1 MTQPA
6 AGAQLSDLCFH
17 CGLPVDDQGA
27 FTTELGGEPRCF
39 CCHGC
44 QSVAETIYASG
55 LQGFYTK
62 TSRDEAMAPPPEMA
76 TELDAYDLDEVQ
88 ADYVDALTPQRSI
101 QLLVEG
107 IHCAACV
114 WLIENALRKQPG
126 VLSAEVNLTA
136 KRLKLKWDND
146 TIRLSRLLQILADIG
161 YAAVPF
167 DPETAEGALAKRHRG
182 LLYRMAFAGFAMM
195 NMMWISIA
203 LYSGADQG
211 AFRQWFHWIGLI
223 IATPTLFYSGY
234 PFIRNALIG
243 LRRWYLTMD
252 LPIAIGAGSTYLYSC
267 YITFSGST
275 TGQVYFDTVVNFL
288 FVILVGRYLE
298 AISRRQALSA
308 TQRML
313 ELQPKLANLV
323 EGEHTRVVPI
333 RRVRVGDVLLV
344 KPGDSVPVDGRII
357 SGESAV
363 DESMLTGESLPVA
376 KQAGDSVV
384 AGSINGEGAFR
395 VKAEQ
400 VLRQTALARI
410 VAVMDEAQASKA
422 PIQSLADRIVP
433 WFVLITLSLAAIT
446 FIYWQQF
453 DFETALL
460 AATSVL
466 VVTCPCAFGLA
477 TPMSVA
483 VATGVGASRGVLV
496 KQGIALETLSRINH
510 FVFDKTGT
518 LTEGK
523 LRVTVI
529 KSFFDQSQQDLLQLA
544 ASVEQ
549 HSEHGIA
556 SAICQAAREQQ
567 IKLIENKGFKSS
579 PGRGV
584 SADVGGQQVHVGTR
598 AWLETMAIRLP
609 DDQQPT
615 LAEQEQQGVSCVLIA
630 IDGEIQGMLG
640 LVDTLRDDA
649 VQTVKELLAAG
660 MKVTVLS
667 GDRRAVV
674 EAVTASLGQVS
685 RQAEVLPKD
694 KSDVIRALQAD
705 GDRVAMVGDGVNDA
719 PALIQADVGIAIAS
733 GTDVSVESA
742 DVVLSQQALQKVAD
756 ARALAARSLRTIRQN
771 IVLSISYNVIM
782 VPLAMMA
789 LVSPLVAAVTMPLS
803 SLLVIGNAA
812 RIGRLFKARAE

>member
-1 MTQPA
+1 VE
-6 AGAQLSDLCFH
+6 AQ
-17 CGLPVDDQGA
+17 GE
-27 FTTELGGEPRCF
+27 FTAHLGGEEREF

-44 QSVAETIYASG
+44 QSVAQTIYASG
-55 LQGFYTK
+55 LQGFYNK
-62 TSRDEAMAPPPEMA
+62 TPRDEALAPPPDVADGLE
-76 TELDAYDLDEVQ
+76 AYDLDEVQ
-88 ADYVDALTPQRSI
+88 ADYVDDLAPQRSI

-114 WLIENALRKQPG
+114 WLIENALQKQSG

-136 KRLKLKWDND
+136 KRLKLRWDNEQ
-146 TIRLSRLLQILADIG
+146 IRLSQILHILADIG

-167 DPETAEGALAKRHRG
+167 DPESAEGALAQRHRG

-211 AFRQWFHWIGLI
+211 DFRQWFHWIGLI
-223 IATPTLFYSGY
+223 IATPTLLYSGS
-234 PFIRNALIG
+234 PFLRNALTG
-243 LRRWYLTMD
+243 LKRRYLTMD
-252 LPIAIGAGSTYLYSC
+252 LPIAIGASATYLYSC
-267 YITFSGST
+267 YITFIGSPG
-275 TGQVYFDTVVNFL
+275 GQVYFDTVVNFL

-298 AISRRQALSA
+298 AISRRRALSA

-313 ELQPKLANLV
+313 ELQPKLANLL
-323 EGEHTRVVPI
+323 EGEAVRVVPI
-333 RRVRVGDVLLV
+333 HSVQVGDVLLV
-344 KPGDSVPVDGRII
+344 KPGESVPVDGMII
-357 SGESAV
+357 SGESGV
-363 DESMLTGESLPVA
+363 DESMLTGESLPVS
-376 KQAGDSVV
+376 KQTGDSVV

-395 VKAEQ
+395 VRAEQ
-400 VLRQTALARI
+400 VLRQTALAKI

-433 WFVLITLSLAAIT
+433 WFVLVTLSLAALT
-446 FIYWQQF
+446 FMYWQQF

-466 VVTCPCAFGLA
+466 VITCPCAFGLA

-483 VATGVGASRGVLV
+483 VATGVGANRGVLI
-496 KQGIALETLSRINH
+496 KQGIALETLSAINH

-523 LRVTVI
+523 LQVTDISV
-529 KSFFDQSQQDLLQLA
+529 FADLDQRTLLQLA

-556 SAICQAAREQQ
+556 SAVCRAASERD
-567 IKLIENKGFKSS
+567 IGLKTISGFASS

-584 SADVGGQQVHVGTR
+584 KADVAGREVLVGTQ
-598 AWLETMAIRLP
+598 AWLREMGIE
-609 DDQQPT
+609 
-615 LAEQEQQGVSCVLIA
+615 LASEHQSALQTREQQGISCVLVA
-630 IDGEIQGMLG
+630 VDGDIKGLLG
-640 LVDTLRDDA
+640 LVDGLRDDA
-649 VQTVKELLAAG
+649 VQTVKDLLAAG

-667 GDRRAVV
+667 GDRKAVV
-674 EAVTASLGQVS
+674 EAVTAPLGPVN
-685 RQAEVLPKD
+685 RQAEVLPRD
-694 KSDVIRALQAD
+694 KSAVIKALQAE

-756 ARALAARSLRTIRQN
+756 ARTLAARSLRTIRQN

-782 VPLAMMA
+782 VPMAMMA
-789 LVSPLVAAVTMPLS
+789 LLSPLIAAITMPIS
-803 SLLVIGNAA
+803 SLLVIANAA
-812 RIGRLFKARAE
+812 RIGRVFKKRAG

>member
-1 MTQPA
+1 M
-6 AGAQLSDLCFH
+6 SDFCYH
-17 CGLPVDDQGA
+17 CGLPVEDKSA
-27 FTTELGGEPRCF
+27 FTAHVGGQERVF

-44 QSVAETIYASG
+44 QTVCETIYASG
-55 LQGFYTK
+55 LQSFYSK
-62 TSRDEAMAPPPEMA
+62 SSREEQLAPPPEVNA
-76 TELDAYDLDEVQ
+76 ELGAYDQDEVQ
-88 ADYVDALTPQRSI
+88 ADYVDALAPQRTI

-114 WLIENALRKQPG
+114 WLIENALSKHRG

-136 KRLKLKWDND
+136 KRLKLRWDNNVV
-146 TIRLSRLLQILADIG
+146 RLSQLLQVLADIG

-211 AFRQWFHWIGLI
+211 EFRQWFHWIGFF
-223 IATPTLFYSGY
+223 IATPTLLYSGY
-234 PFIRNALIG
+234 PFIRNSFIG
-243 LRRWYLTMD
+243 IRRRYLTMD
-252 LPIAIGAGSTYLYSC
+252 LPIAIGATSTYLYSC
-267 YITFSGST
+267 YVTFTALTSGH
-275 TGQVYFDTVVNFL
+275 VYFDTVVNFL

-298 AISRRQALSA
+298 AISKRRALSA
-308 TQRML
+308 TQRLL

-323 EGEHTRVVPI
+323 DDDEVRIVPI
-333 RRVRVGDVLLV
+333 HSVNIGDVLLV
-344 KPGDSVPVDGRII
+344 KPGEKVPVDGQVIK
-357 SGESAV
+357 GESAV

-376 KQAGDSVV
+376 KQVGDTVV

-395 VKAEQ
+395 VRTEQ
-400 VLRQTALARI
+400 VLRNTALAKI
-410 VAVMDEAQASKA
+410 VSLMDEAQASKA
-422 PIQSLADRIVP
+422 PIQTIADRIVP
-433 WFVLITLSLAAIT
+433 WFVLITLSLATIT
-446 FIYWQQF
+446 FIYWQQI

-483 VATGVGASRGVLV
+483 VATGVGAGRGVLI
-496 KQGIALETLSRINH
+496 KQGGALELLSRVNH

-518 LTEGK
+518 LTQGA
-523 LRVTVI
+523 LRVSQI
-529 KSFFDQSQQDLLQLA
+529 RSFGDYDETELLRIV

-556 SAICQAAREQQ
+556 SAVCQAARERQLKFSP
-567 IKLIENKGFKSS
+567 INDFSSAPGKGVTAEVNEQSV
-579 PGRGV
+579 R
-584 SADVGGQQVHVGTR
+584 VGTR
-598 AWLETMAIRLP
+598 AWLESTDITL
-609 DDQQPT
+609 DESQQAV
-615 LAEQEQQGVSCVLIA
+615 LLELEQSGISCVLIA
-630 IDGEIQGMLG
+630 INHHIEGLLG
-640 LVDTLRDDA
+640 LVDELRPDA
-649 VQTVKELLAAG
+649 VETIETLLNAG

-667 GDRRAVV
+667 GDRQRVV
-674 EAVTASLGQVS
+674 DAVTAPLGNVT

-694 KSDVIRALQAD
+694 KSDVIKSLQKQ
-705 GDRVAMVGDGVNDA
+705 GDIVAMVGDGVNDS
-719 PALIQADVGIAIAS
+719 PALIQADVGLAMAS

-742 DVVLSQQALQKVAD
+742 DVVLSHQELNKVAD

-771 IVLSISYNVIM
+771 IVLSICYNVIM

-789 LVSPLVAAVTMPLS
+789 LVSPLLAAVTMPIS

-812 RIGRLFKARAE
+812 RIGRLFKSRAENQS

>member
-1 MTQPA
+1 ME
-6 AGAQLSDLCFH
+6 L
-17 CGLPVDDQGA
+17 QGE
-27 FTTELGGEPRCF
+27 FTAHLGGEEREF

-44 QSVAETIYASG
+44 QSVAQTIYASG
-55 LQGFYTK
+55 LQGFYNK
-62 TSRDEAMAPPPEMA
+62 TPRDEALAPPPEVA
-76 TELDAYDLDEVQ
+76 DGLEAYDLDEVQ
-88 ADYVDALTPQRSI
+88 ADYVDDLAAQRSI

-114 WLIENALRKQPG
+114 WLIENALQKQSG

-136 KRLKLKWDND
+136 KRLKLRWDNEQ
-146 TIRLSRLLQILADIG
+146 IRLSQILHILADIG

-167 DPETAEGALAKRHRG
+167 DPESAEGALAQRHRG

-211 AFRQWFHWIGLI
+211 DFRQWFHWIGLI
-223 IATPTLFYSGY
+223 IATPTLLYSGS
-234 PFIRNALIG
+234 PFLRNALTG
-243 LRRWYLTMD
+243 LKRRYLTMD
-252 LPIAIGAGSTYLYSC
+252 LPIAIGASATYLYSC
-267 YITFSGST
+267 YITFIGSPG
-275 TGQVYFDTVVNFL
+275 GQVYFDTVVNFL

-298 AISRRQALSA
+298 AISRRRALSA

-313 ELQPKLANLV
+313 ELQPKLANLL
-323 EGEHTRVVPI
+323 EGEAVRVVPI
-333 RRVRVGDVLLV
+333 HSVQVGDVLLV
-344 KPGDSVPVDGRII
+344 KPGESVPVDGMII
-357 SGESAV
+357 SGESGV
-363 DESMLTGESLPVA
+363 DESMLTGESLPVS
-376 KQAGDSVV
+376 KQTGDSVV

-395 VKAEQ
+395 VRAEQ
-400 VLRQTALARI
+400 VLRQTALAKI

-433 WFVLITLSLAAIT
+433 WFVLVTLSLAALT
-446 FIYWQQF
+446 FMYWQQF

-466 VVTCPCAFGLA
+466 VITCPCAFGLA

-483 VATGVGASRGVLV
+483 VATGVGANRGVLI
-496 KQGIALETLSRINH
+496 KQGIALETLSAINH

-523 LRVTVI
+523 LQVTDISV
-529 KSFFDQSQQDLLQLA
+529 FADLDQRTLLHLA

-556 SAICQAAREQQ
+556 SAVCRAASERD
-567 IKLIENKGFKSS
+567 IGLKSISGFASS

-584 SADVGGQQVHVGTR
+584 KADVAGQEVLVGTQ
-598 AWLETMAIRLP
+598 AWLREMGIE
-609 DDQQPT
+609 
-615 LAEQEQQGVSCVLIA
+615 LASEHQSALQTREQQGISCVLVA
-630 IDGEIQGMLG
+630 VDGDIKGLLG
-640 LVDTLRDDA
+640 LVDGLRDDA
-649 VQTVKELLAAG
+649 VQTVKDLLAAG

-667 GDRRAVV
+667 GDRKAVV
-674 EAVTASLGQVS
+674 EAVTAPLGPVN
-685 RQAEVLPKD
+685 RQAEVLPRD
-694 KSDVIRALQAD
+694 KSAVIKALQAE

-756 ARALAARSLRTIRQN
+756 ARTLAARSLRTIRQN

-782 VPLAMMA
+782 VPMAMMA
-789 LVSPLVAAVTMPLS
+789 LLSPLIAAITMPIS
-803 SLLVIGNAA
+803 SLLVIANAA
-812 RIGRLFKARAE
+812 RIGRVFKKRAG